1 MSLSVPSG
9 SSTMLGL
16 LRRVVQ
22 EVNEAGDFFDALRII
37 VTRVKAALAID
48 VCSIYLKSP
57 RSGRLVLMASEGLH
71 HDAVGHVEM
80 ELSEGLVGWVA
91 SRAELIN
98 LERAAEH
105 PQYRYF
111 PETGEEQFCSFLG
124 VPIIQQRKLLGV
136 LVAQHREARRFDEEH
151 VSFLITL
158 AAQLSGAI
166 MQAEFTEEIISERPL
181 VRHVNVEARGI
192 PAAPGVAI
200 GRGVVAFHLADL
212 DSIPDREAR
221 EATEELQHLD
231 MAVQAT
237 RAEIEDLKNRT
248 ASLLPPEEATLFD
261 AYLLLLGSDSLVQRT
276 QARIRAGQWA
286 PAALRDTVRESVR
299 VFEAMEDPYLRERGT
314 DIRDLGRRVL
324 SHLLPRE
331 VIGEEFP
338 VGGILVGDDLTA
350 SHLAEVPIER
360 LGAIVSSRGTG
371 SSHIAIL
378 ARALNVPAV
387 MGLADLPIIRLE
399 NREVLV
405 DGYRGRL
412 YVNPSPELRAEF
424 ARLVAEERELEAG
437 LRLLAKDPATTRDG
451 HPVPV
456 LANSGLL
463 ADIQPS
469 LQSGAEGVGLYRTEV
484 PFMIRDRFPG
494 EDEQVEIYRQILG
507 SFHPMPVTL
516 RTLDVGGDK
525 ALPYF
530 PVKEDNPF
538 LGWRGIRLTLD
549 HPEIFLTQLRAML
562 KASREYHNL
571 QILFPMISGLGE
583 LKEALALL
591 SRAREELMDEGWVIP
606 QPMVGVMVE
615 VPAAV
620 YLVESLARR
629 VDFLSVGTNDLV
641 QYLLAVDRNNTR
653 VANLYDPLHPACL
666 RALEMI
672 TDGAR
677 RVGRPVSVCGEMA
690 ADPAAI
696 ILLLGMGID
705 SLSVSFAAI
714 PRVKWVIR
722 SFSLDRA
729 EALLGQCRLLES
741 PEQIRSLL
749 NNALVQAGCGGLV
762 RAGKH

>member
-1 MSLSVPSG
+1 MSPTTG
-9 SSTMLGL
+9 SASMLDL

-22 EVNEAGDFFDALRII
+22 EVNDAADFFEALGII
-37 VTRVKAALAID
+37 VTRVKAALEID

-57 RSGRLVLMASEGLH
+57 RTGKLVLMASEGLREES
-71 HDAVGHVEM
+71 VGQVEM
-80 ELSEGLVGWVA
+80 DASEGLVGLVA
-91 SRAELIN
+91 SRAELLN
-98 LERAAEH
+98 LERAADH
-105 PQYRYF
+105 PRYRYF
-111 PETGEEQFCSFLG
+111 PETGEEQFLSFLG
-124 VPIIQQRKLLGV
+124 VPIIQQRRLLGV
-136 LVAQHREARRFDEEH
+136 LVAQHREARRFDEEQ

-166 MQAEFTEEIISERPL
+166 TQAEFTDEIVSETETL
-181 VRHVNVEARGI
+181 SHVNVEAVGI
-192 PAAPGVAI
+192 AGAPGVAI
-200 GRGVVAFHLADL
+200 GRAVVAYRLADL
-212 DSIPDREAR
+212 ESIPDREAR
-221 EATEELQHLD
+221 DTEQELRRLSNA
-231 MAVQAT
+231 MSAT
-237 RAEIEDLKNRT
+237 RAEIEDLKGRM
-248 ASLLPPEEATLFD
+248 ASVLPTEEQALFD
-261 AYLLLLGSDSLVQRT
+261 AYLLLLGSDSLVERSE
-276 QARIRAGQWA
+276 ARIRAGQWA

-299 VFEAMEDPYLRERGT
+299 VFEDMEDAYLRERGA

-324 SHLLPRE
+324 SHMLPAQGRD
-331 VIGEEFP
+331 EEFP
-338 VGGILVGDDLTA
+338 EGGILVGEDLTA

-360 LGAIVSSRGTG
+360 LGAIVSARGTG

-387 MGLADLPIIRLE
+387 MGVSDLPVSRLE
-399 NREVLV
+399 DREVLV

-412 YVNPSPELRAEF
+412 YVNPGPELKAEF
-424 ARLVAEERELEAG
+424 TRLVREERELEEG
-437 LRLLAKDPATTRDG
+437 LRELAQHPATTRDG
-451 HPVPV
+451 HAVPV

-494 EDEQVEIYRQILG
+494 EDEQVAIYTQILS
-507 SFHPMPVTL
+507 SFHPMPVTI

-525 ALPYF
+525 MLPYF
-530 PVKEDNPF
+530 PVVEDNPF

-562 KASREYHNL
+562 RASREFDNL

-583 LKEALALL
+583 LKETLVLL
-591 SRAREELMDEGWVIP
+591 NRAREELLDEGHVV
-606 QPMVGVMVE
+606 PMPRVGVMIE

-620 YLVESLARR
+620 YLVENLARR

-641 QYLLAVDRNNTR
+641 QYLLAVDRNNSR
-653 VANLYDPLHPACL
+653 VANLYDTLHPASI
-666 RALEMI
+666 RALELI
-672 TDGAR
+672 AEGAR
-677 RVGRPVSVCGEMA
+677 RTGTPVSVCGEMA
-690 ADPAAI
+690 ADPAAV
-696 ILLLGMGID
+696 ILLLGMGIN
-705 SLSVSFAAI
+705 SLSVSVSAI

-729 EALLGQCRLLES
+729 EALLVQCRALEY

-749 NNALVQAGCGGLV
+749 NNALVQAGLGGLV

>member
-1 MSLSVPSG
+1 MNPASG
-9 SSTMLGL
+9 SGSMLDL

-22 EVNEAGDFFDALRII
+22 EVNGAADFFEALGII
-37 VTRVKAALAID
+37 VTRVKAALEID

-57 RSGRLVLMASEGLH
+57 RTGKLVLMASEGLREE
-71 HDAVGHVEM
+71 AVGQVEM
-80 ELSEGLVGWVA
+80 DASEGLVGLVA
-91 SRAELIN
+91 SRAELLN
-98 LERAAEH
+98 LERAADH
-105 PQYRYF
+105 PRYRYF
-111 PETGEEQFCSFLG
+111 PETGEEQFLSFLG
-124 VPIIQQRKLLGV
+124 VPIIQQRRLLGV
-136 LVAQHREARRFDEEH
+136 LVAQHREARRFDEEQ

-166 MQAEFTEEIISERPL
+166 TQAEFTDEIVSETETL
-181 VRHVNVEARGI
+181 SHVNVEAVGI
-192 PAAPGVAI
+192 AGAPGVAI
-200 GRGVVAFHLADL
+200 GRAVVAYRLADL
-212 DSIPDREAR
+212 ESIPDREAR
-221 EATEELQHLD
+221 DTEHELRRLSAA
-231 MAVQAT
+231 MSAT
-237 RAEIEDLKNRT
+237 RAEIEDLKGRM
-248 ASLLPPEEATLFD
+248 ASVLPTEEQALFD
-261 AYLLLLGSDSLVQRT
+261 AYLLLLGSDSLVERSE
-276 QARIRAGQWA
+276 ARIRAGQWA

-299 VFEAMEDPYLRERGT
+299 VFEDMEDAYLRERGA

-324 SHLLPRE
+324 SHMLPAEGRD
-331 VIGEEFP
+331 EEFP
-338 VGGILVGDDLTA
+338 EGGILVGEDLTA

-360 LGAIVSSRGTG
+360 LGAIVSARGTG

-387 MGLADLPIIRLE
+387 MGVSDLPVSRLE
-399 NREVLV
+399 DREVLV

-412 YVNPSPELRAEF
+412 YVNPGPELKAEF
-424 ARLVAEERELEAG
+424 TRLVREERELEEG
-437 LRLLAKDPATTRDG
+437 LRELAQHPATTRDG

-494 EDEQVEIYRQILG
+494 EDEQVAIYTQILS
-507 SFHPMPVTL
+507 SFHPMPVTI

-525 ALPYF
+525 MLPYF
-530 PVKEDNPF
+530 PVVEDNPF

-562 KASREYHNL
+562 RASREFDNL

-583 LKEALALL
+583 LKETLVLL
-591 SRAREELMDEGWVIP
+591 NRARDELLDEGHVV
-606 QPMVGVMVE
+606 PMPRVGVMIE

-620 YLVESLARR
+620 YLVENLARR

-641 QYLLAVDRNNTR
+641 QYLLAVDRNNSR
-653 VANLYDPLHPACL
+653 VANLYDTLHPASL

-672 TDGAR
+672 ADGAR
-677 RVGRPVSVCGEMA
+677 RTGTPVSVCGEMA
-690 ADPAAI
+690 ADPAAV
-696 ILLLGMGID
+696 ILLLGMGIN
-705 SLSVSFAAI
+705 SLSVSVSAI

-729 EALLGQCRLLES
+729 EALLAQCRALEN

-749 NNALVQAGCGGLV
+749 NNALVQAGLGGLV